1 MCINFFSFFILSSV
15 FSLLSPLFFF
25 FLFLSVSLSLC
36 AALSPVMVVGWW
48 FVFGFAGSD
57 GVGGLC
63 LGLPAVFGFAGCGL
77 VVFGDGFFRICW

>member
-48 FVFGFAGSD
+48 FVFGFAGRFD
-57 GVGGLC
+57 PWLQTKWVVVG
-63 LGLPAVFGFAGCGL
+63 LGLPAWVW
-77 VVFGDGFFRICW
+77 I

>member
-1 MCINFFSFFILSSV
+1 MCINFFSFFILSSLS
-15 FSLLSPLFFF
+15 SLLFFFF

-48 FVFGFAGSD
+48 FVFGFADSD
-57 GVGGLC
+57 EVGGLC
-63 LGLPAVFGFAGCGL
+63 LGLQAVFGFAGCGL